1 MHVEFRLTTVN
12 GFTQGRVITV
22 VGCGGNRDRMK
33 RSIMGTIAYEN
44 SDLLF
49 LTSDNPRDEFPDHI
63 IIEMVKEISSIML
76 TENSIEKRDRKKV
89 IIRPDRRVAISEA
102 IRKGKP
108 GDSIVIAGKGHENY
122 QEIYN
127 KTRLSF
133 DDCLEAENIIKM
145 LKYENY

>member
-1 MHVEFRLTTVN
+1 M
-12 GFTQGRVITV
+12 
-22 VGCGGNRDRMK
+22 
-33 RSIMGTIAYEN
+33 
-44 SDLLF
+44 
-49 LTSDNPRDEFPDHI
+49 
-63 IIEMVKEISSIML
+63 
-76 TENSIEKRDRKKV
+76 
-89 IIRPDRRVAISEA
+89 AISEA